1 MNNADT
7 MEIMIRLNNGKVVS
21 IIKNTSRLVF
31 IDVFDENKLRYEYN
45 FSQEKID
52 KMWEENKKTYP
63 FTIL

>member
-1 MNNADT
+1 
-7 MEIMIRLNNGKVVS
+7 MEIMIRINNGKVVS

-31 IDVFDENKLRYEYN
+31 IDVFDENKLRNEYN

-63 FTIL
+63 FTIH

>member
-1 MNNADT
+1 MNNPDV
-7 MEIMIRLNNGKVVS
+7 MEIMIRINNGKVVS

-31 IDVFDENKLRYEYN
+31 IDVFDENKLRNEYN

-63 FTIL
+63 FTIH